1 MERLL
6 KFNEAKK
13 GLIPDWLLE
22 QESVL
27 VRRMLHHSPD
37 LRPDSGD
44 ILAIPWLEEM
54 VSRQE
59 RRPRHNTLT
68 TVDIR
73 DEEIL
78 DN

>member
-13 GLIPDWLLE
+13 GLLPGGLLD
-22 QESVL
+22 QERSLVL
-27 VRRMLHHSPD
+27 GMLHQEPD
-37 LRPDSGD
+37 CRPDSGD

-59 RRPRHNTLT
+59 RRPRHNTVT
-68 TVDIR
+68 SVDIR

>member
-22 QESVL
+22 QERLL
-27 VRRMLHHSPD
+27 VRRMLHQDPD
-37 LRPDSGD
+37 TRPESGD
-44 ILAIPWLEEM
+44 ILAIPWLELM

-59 RRPRHNTLT
+59 RRPRHNTVT
-68 TVDIR
+68 SVDIR

>member
-22 QESVL
+22 QERSL
-27 VRRMLHHSPD
+27 VRRMLHQD
-37 LRPDSGD
+37 PDSRPESED
-44 ILAIPWLEEM
+44 ILSIPWLEEM

-59 RRPRHNTLT
+59 RRPRHNTVT
-68 TVDIR
+68 MIDIR